1 MKRRNVLIFVA
12 ALALTACTD
21 QPLPPEASVSASSSP
36 VVSETAI
43 TDELVTANIAEVLE
57 HPQPAE
63 LPTGDS
69 ALEAFTT
76 LGWPKQT
83 GHGSDRPRVTEPAP
97 ARAGFGP

>member
-36 VVSETAI
+36 EVSETAI

-76 LGWPKQT
+76 LVLPKQ
-83 GHGSDRPRVTEPAP
+83 
-97 ARAGFGP
+97 AG